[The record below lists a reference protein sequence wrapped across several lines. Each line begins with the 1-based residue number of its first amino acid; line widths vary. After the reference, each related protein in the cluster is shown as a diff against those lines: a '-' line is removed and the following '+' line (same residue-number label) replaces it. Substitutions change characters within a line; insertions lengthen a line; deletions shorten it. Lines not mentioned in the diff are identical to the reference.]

1 MESSVTEAINMQAK
15 RDQHKAG
22 IPAKRRGQQM
32 GYSGN
37 LDKNRK
43 EEEATPARL
52 GRRPKSNKMAADVS
66 AQNIGSDSVTPRT
79 SSPSTP
85 AMNVTPHG
93 DGGEK
98 VFKRRLAKQRSGK

>member
-1 MESSVTEAINMQAK
+1 MGAK
-15 RDQHKAG
+15 KDQHKAG

-37 LDKNRK
+37 PDQNR
-43 EEEATPARL
+43 EEAEATPARL
-52 GRRPKSNKMAADVS
+52 GRRRKSNKMAADVS
-66 AQNIGSDSVTPRT
+66 AQNIGSNSVTPRT

-85 AMNVTPHG
+85 AMNVRPHG
-93 DGGEK
+93 EGGGEK